1 MILLKDYK
9 IRELYFKNRLTA
21 RMSIELEQRQTFNV
35 HYIQGR
41 KECIGQCRIEIKS
54 KRQDQPFM
62 INIDVEG
69 IFSYEDAADS
79 DELHKEIYREL
90 FPYVR
95 VLINNLTIGAGI
107 PPMLIRP
114 IDMKDIKKNTAP

>member
-9 IRELYFKNRLTA
+9 IRELYFKNRLNT
-21 RMSIELEQRQTFNV
+21 RYPSIELEQRQTFNV
-35 HYIQGR
+35 HCIKGSN
-41 KECIGQCRIEIKS
+41 ECIGQCRIEIKN
-54 KRQDQPFM
+54 KRQDQPLM

-69 IFSYEDAADS
+69 VFSYEIGMDS
-79 DELHKEIYREL
+79 DELHREIYREL

-107 PPMLIRP
+107 PPLLIHP
-114 IDMKDIKKNTAP
+114 IDIRKPANT